1 VECRAGSGPA
11 EDAGPVRVGGRRQ
24 DRTSAREAETNV
36 NVERLDDLL
45 PASSLPALVR
55 IGAGDEAPEVLA
67 GMERILA
74 RAPDLAVISKFWPGA
89 LRREAVSPAAWMA
102 AFRERGFAP
111 WVIDEADGA
120 IRRADLPALEGG
132 AEVNL
137 LMLRGDPRRRPRLL
151 VKP

>member
-1 VECRAGSGPA
+1 
-11 EDAGPVRVGGRRQ
+11 
-24 DRTSAREAETNV
+24 
-36 NVERLDDLL
+36 
-45 PASSLPALVR
+45 
-55 IGAGDEAPEVLA
+55 
-67 GMERILA
+67 
-74 RAPDLAVISKFWPGA
+74 
-89 LRREAVSPAAWMA
+89 MA